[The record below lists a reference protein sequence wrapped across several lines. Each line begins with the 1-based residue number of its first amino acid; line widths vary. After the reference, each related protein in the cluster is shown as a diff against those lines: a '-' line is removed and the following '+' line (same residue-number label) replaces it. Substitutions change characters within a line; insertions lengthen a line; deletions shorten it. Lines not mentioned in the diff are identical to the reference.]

1 MALAFVVIAAVFA
14 YGAGGFALWFGAGW
28 IVSLLILSGVGTSVL
43 LVFAFAA
50 QSFGEARPAPGHP
63 NTTDPITY

>member
-28 IVSLLILSGVGTSVL
+28 ILSLLILSGVGTSVM

-50 QSFGEARPAPGHP
+50 QSFGETRPVAAHP
-63 NTTDPITY
+63 NTSDPITH